1 MKASDK
7 RLKTDIEPLHYGL
20 HEIMALKPKE
30 YDFHLG
36 KSIAGPPK
44 MVGRGSQTTSR
55 FEGRK

>member
-44 MVGRGSQTTSR
+44 MVGRGS
-55 FEGRK
+55 